1 METKKMTYMQA
12 LRLAMDEEMA
22 RDEKVILL
30 GQDVGILG
38 GAYGVTGDLYHK
50 YGPDRIIDS
59 PLAENAIIGFGI
71 GVAMTGWRPIMEIM
85 KMDFSMCALDP
96 IVNHLAKYRYMS
108 GGQIEK
114 MPGVVRT
121 AIGGGTRSG
130 PHHSQ
135 SVHSLFAS
143 FPGLKVVCASNPVD
157 AKGLLKAAIRDDD
170 PVLFCEEAGAY
181 RLKGEV
187 PLDPDFLVPIGKSRI
202 VCEGDALTV
211 AGFGTAVLKGT
222 KAAEILREEG
232 IHIELID
239 LRSLRPL
246 DLEPVI
252 DSVRRTGKLL
262 LIDEFTETYG
272 ITGEIAF
279 QVSQACFGT
288 LKMPVQRCTLPDTII
303 PAAPPLEDAVLLSPE
318 KIAEKVREIINKKN
332 IEM

>member
-22 RDEKVILL
+22 RDDKVILL

-59 PLAENAIIGFGI
+59 PLAENAIVGFGI
-71 GVAMTGWRPIMEIM
+71 GAAMTGYRPIMEIM

-96 IVNHLAKYRYMS
+96 IVNHLAKYRFMS
-108 GGQIEK
+108 GGQIK
-114 MPGVVRT
+114 NMPAVVRT

-135 SVHSLFAS
+135 SVYGLFAG
-143 FPGLKVVCASNPVD
+143 FPGLKLVCASTPED

-170 PVLFCEEAGAY
+170 PVFFCEEAAAY
-181 RLKGEV
+181 RIKGEV
-187 PLDPDFLVPIGKSRI
+187 PTDPDFVVPIGKSRV
-202 VCEGDALTV
+202 VCEGDDLTV
-211 AGFGTAVLKGT
+211 VGFGTAILKAT
-222 KAAEILREEG
+222 KAAQALREEG
-232 IHIELID
+232 VNIELID

-246 DLEPVI
+246 DLDPVVE
-252 DSVRRTGKLL
+252 SVKRTGKLL
-262 LIDEFTETYG
+262 IVDEFTETYG

-279 QVSQACFGT
+279 QVSEKCFGI
-288 LKMPVQRCTLPDTII
+288 LKSPVERLTLPDTII
-303 PAAPPLEDAVLLSPE
+303 PAGPVMEDFVMLSPD
-318 KIAEKVREIINKKN
+318 KIADRVKKMINK
-332 IEM
+332 

>member
-59 PLAENAIIGFGI
+59 PLAENVIIGFGI
-71 GVAMTGWRPIMEIM
+71 GAAMTGWRPIMEIM

-135 SVHSLFAS
+135 SVYSLFAG
-143 FPGLKVVCASNPVD
+143 FPGLKLVCASTPQD

-170 PVLFCEEAGAY
+170 PVFFCEEAAAY
-181 RLKGEV
+181 RIKGEV
-187 PLDPDFLVPIGKSRI
+187 PLDPDYIVPIGKSRV
-202 VCEGDALTV
+202 VCEGDKVTV
-211 AGFGTAVLKGT
+211 AGFGTAILKAT
-222 KAAEILREEG
+222 KAAEQLREEG
-232 IHIELID
+232 IDITLID

-246 DLEPVI
+246 DLDPVI
-252 DSVRRTGKLL
+252 ESVKNTGKLL
-262 LIDEFTETYG
+262 IVDEFTETFG

-279 QVSQACFGT
+279 QVTQACFDK

-303 PAAPPLEDAVLLSPE
+303 PAAPPMEDWVFLSPE
-318 KIAEKVREIINKKN
+318 KIANKVK
-332 IEM
+332 EMLK

>member
-38 GAYGVTGDLYHK
+38 GAYGVTSNLYQK
-50 YGPDRIIDS
+50 YGAERVIDS
-59 PLAENAIIGFGI
+59 PLAENAIVGFGI
-71 GVAMTGWRPIMEIM
+71 GAALRGWRPIMEIM
-85 KMDFSMCALDP
+85 KMDFSMVALDP

-135 SVHSLFAS
+135 SVYSLFAG
-143 FPGLKVVCASNPVD
+143 FPGLKVVCASTPED

-170 PVLFCEEAGAY
+170 PVFFCEEASAY
-181 RLKGEV
+181 RMKGEV
-187 PLDPDFLVPIGKSRI
+187 PVDPDFTVPIGKSRV
-202 VCEGDALTV
+202 VCKGDAITV
-211 AGFGTAVLKGT
+211 AGFGTAILKAT
-222 KAAEILREEG
+222 KAAAQLRDEG
-232 IHIELID
+232 IKIELID

-246 DLEPVI
+246 DLAPVI
-252 DSVRRTGKLL
+252 ASVEKTGRLL
-262 LIDEFTETYG
+262 LVDEFTETYG

-279 QVSQACFGT
+279 QVSEACFDT
-288 LKMPVQRCTLPDTII
+288 LKMPVGRCTLPDTVI
-303 PAAPPLEDAVLLSPE
+303 PAAPTLEDWVMLSPD
-318 KIAEKVREIINKKN
+318 KIADRVKEMIKEK
-332 IEM
+332 

>member
-22 RDEKVILL
+22 RDDKVILL

-59 PLAENAIIGFGI
+59 PLAENAIVGFGI
-71 GVAMTGWRPIMEIM
+71 GAAMTGYRPIMEIM

-96 IVNHLAKYRYMS
+96 IVNHLAKYRFMS
-108 GGQIEK
+108 GGQIK
-114 MPGVVRT
+114 NMPAVVRT

-135 SVHSLFAS
+135 SVYGLFAG
-143 FPGLKVVCASNPVD
+143 FPGLKLVCASTPED

-170 PVLFCEEAGAY
+170 PVFFCEEAAAY
-181 RLKGEV
+181 RIKGEV
-187 PLDPDFLVPIGKSRI
+187 PTDPDFVVPIGKSRV
-202 VCEGDALTV
+202 VCEGDDLTV
-211 AGFGTAVLKGT
+211 VGFGTAILKAT
-222 KAAEILREEG
+222 KASQALREEG
-232 IHIELID
+232 VNIELID

-246 DLEPVI
+246 DLDPVVE
-252 DSVRRTGKLL
+252 SVKRTGKLL
-262 LIDEFTETYG
+262 IVDEFTETYG

-279 QVSQACFGT
+279 QVSEKCFGI
-288 LKMPVQRCTLPDTII
+288 LKSPVERLTLPDTII
-303 PAAPPLEDAVLLSPE
+303 PAGPVMEDFVMLSPD
-318 KIAEKVREIINKKN
+318 KIADRVKKMINK
-332 IEM
+332 